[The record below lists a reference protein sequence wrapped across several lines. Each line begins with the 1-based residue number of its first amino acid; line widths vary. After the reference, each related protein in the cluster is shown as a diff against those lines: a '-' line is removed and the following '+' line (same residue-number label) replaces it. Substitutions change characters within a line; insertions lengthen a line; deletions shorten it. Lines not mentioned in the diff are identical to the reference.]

1 MNKKKIIA
9 VVIAAVV
16 IIAGGLTAFFLLRQ
30 DKSIGIGTDSVEP
43 NTTVQADWGQNIR
56 VGTYNINNL
65 TSVEDLRQIADDI
78 NKYELDVVCLQEVSY
93 TKDDFVLQK
102 LAALAGFDYYRYF
115 AESSKSENGVGFIS
129 KLAFEAYGSE
139 KLTSAKDTPQK
150 IAAFVTVRSN
160 GIPVDVYTTQLN
172 KESATLRLSQ
182 MKDIVKIISSREQAN
197 NFVIT
202 GDFAVTSF
210 DELTALSLDAQFAN
224 TADRVFR
231 TVQVNEEN
239 TFTSPDNIIISSTD
253 GFNKIERYNNTKSD
267 HLLYTADIALNQAQ

>member
-9 VVIAAVV
+9 VIVAAVV
-16 IIAGGLTAFFLLRQ
+16 VIAGGLTAFFLLRQ
-30 DKSIGIGTDSVEP
+30 DKSLGVGTDCVDPDAS
-43 NTTVQADWGQNIR
+43 VQADWGQNIR
-56 VGTYNINNL
+56 VGTYNINGL
-65 TSVEDLRQIADDI
+65 TSVDDLRQLADDI
-78 NKYELDVVCLQEVSY
+78 NQYELDVVCLQEVNY
-93 TKDDFVLQK
+93 TQDDFVLQK

-115 AESSKSENGVGFIS
+115 AESGKSGNGIGFIS
-129 KLAFEAYGSE
+129 KLAFENCGSE

-197 NFVIT
+197 NFVIA
-202 GDFAVTSF
+202 GDFAVASF
-210 DELTALSLDAQFAN
+210 DELSALSLDAKFAN
-224 TADRVFR
+224 NADRIFR

-239 TFTSPDNIIISSTD
+239 TFTSPDNIIVSSTD
-253 GFNKIERYNNTKSD
+253 EFNKIERYNNTKSD
-267 HLLYTADIALNQAQ
+267 HLLYMADIELNQAH